1 MSGAEPAASTQ
12 RSGSIT
18 YPGGA
23 LYFGPGHPTL
33 CVNDQMGYIYEDPRV
48 LAELQAGR
56 LDALIRLAEQG
67 IAAGMTCINVQLMHY
82 TLDQRTLIPRVIETL
97 VERTGCAIAIDTR
110 DAVALELGL
119 QAYQPYKAFCNVVN
133 GEWENLHTF
142 LPIIARYGG
151 AVGTALVYEGGIPQT
166 VSERV
171 RVARR
176 IVETAESYG
185 IPRED
190 VAIDCVCLP
199 SSVAPASMPVTLQ
212 TIRAVHEELGAPTLL
227 GISNA
232 GVMMPE
238 PELLALAYLM
248 AATANGL
255 DVAMVSPATPMIDG
269 LVAAMDFLTGTDPYG
284 RRYLDWYRKSRGLPT
299 RFAP

>member
-1 MSGAEPAASTQ
+1 MSGTEPAAGTPH
-12 RSGSIT
+12 SGSIT
-18 YPGGA
+18 YPSGT

-33 CVNDQMGYIYEDPRV
+33 CVNDQMGYIYEDPQV

-56 LDALIRLAEQG
+56 LDPLIRLAEQG

-82 TLDQRTLIPRVIETL
+82 TLDQRKLIPQVIETL
-97 VERTGCAIAIDTR
+97 VERTGCAVAIDTR
-110 DAVALELGL
+110 DPVALEMGL
-119 QAYQPYKAFCNVVN
+119 RAYQPYKALCNVVN

-142 LPIIARYGG
+142 LPIIAKYGA
-151 AVGTALVYEGGIPQT
+151 AVGTALVYEQGIPQT
-166 VSERV
+166 IEERLV
-171 RVARR
+171 VARR

-199 SSVAPASMPVTLQ
+199 SSVAPNSMPTTLR
-212 TIRAVHEELGAPTLL
+212 TIQAVHAELGAPTLL

-238 PELLALAYLM
+238 HELLDLAYLV
-248 AATANGL
+248 AAVSWGL
-255 DVAMVSPATPMIDG
+255 DVAMVSPTTPLIDG
-269 LVAAMDFLTGTDPYG
+269 MAPAIDFLAGKDPYG
-284 RRYLDWYRKSRGLPT
+284 GRYLSWYRRKHGLSG
-299 RFAP
+299 RFA